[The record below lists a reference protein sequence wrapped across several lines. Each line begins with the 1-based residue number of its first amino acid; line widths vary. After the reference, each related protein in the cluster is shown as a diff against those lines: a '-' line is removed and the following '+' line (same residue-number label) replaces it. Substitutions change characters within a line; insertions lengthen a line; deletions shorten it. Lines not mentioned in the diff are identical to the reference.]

1 MSLSGESW
9 TFSSPLNGFLLFSL
23 PNVCL
28 PRNLVSSH
36 IPLIILR
43 ISGVISFHLMII
55 WWLCKAFVHYTCKVH
70 YGGLVRWRRGIRVGE
85 NRKSQKHGQDCHHRC
100 HTASLV
106 KKRAKLKG
114 RDIPTS
120 SRLLKNTFFFYTISG
135 RDRDVECRLVPGGEP
150 GRD

>member
-1 MSLSGESW
+1 M
-9 TFSSPLNGFLLFSL
+9 
-23 PNVCL
+23 
-28 PRNLVSSH
+28 
-36 IPLIILR
+36 
-43 ISGVISFHLMII
+43 
-55 WWLCKAFVHYTCKVH
+55 
-70 YGGLVRWRRGIRVGE
+70 GE

-106 KKRAKLKG
+106 KKRGNLKG

-120 SRLLKNTFFFYTISG
+120 SRLLLVVKKPFFFYTISG